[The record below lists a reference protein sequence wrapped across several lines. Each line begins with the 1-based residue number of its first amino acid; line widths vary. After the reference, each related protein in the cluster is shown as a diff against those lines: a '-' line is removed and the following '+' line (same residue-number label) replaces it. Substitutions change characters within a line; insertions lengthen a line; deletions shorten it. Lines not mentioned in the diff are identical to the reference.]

1 MGLKDKA
8 SKIDFGAL
16 MGTSSPDIESKQP
29 RTAPGAMM
37 AIAND
42 QRSEM
47 LRENEALRAR
57 VEEVTALEAKLGEAV
72 EDLRSWEG
80 AKATRLMDPL
90 VIAPSRYANRH
101 ECNFDGAE
109 FDRLKREI
117 SEAGGN
123 VQPIKVRP
131 VSGRNDG
138 VQFEIVFGHRR
149 HAACLQLGL
158 PVLTMVDSLDDR
170 ALFLEM
176 ERENRERSDLSPWEQ
191 GVMYAKALDFGLFTS
206 NRQLALALGID
217 HSNLGKSLALSKLPS
232 EVIAAFSSPLELQL
246 RWAPLLNKALEKDGE
261 GVLHR
266 AREMAKD
273 RGQRGAKAVLAYL
286 TEPESVDVPVPED
299 LTRFFHVSGKKAV
312 VLYFDG
318 GGRATVRINVPLRDE
333 SRGELTAFLEGFVKS
348 L

>member
-16 MGTSSPDIESKQP
+16 MGVSSTDVESKQP

-47 LRENEALRAR
+47 LKENEALRAR

-80 AKATRLMDPL
+80 AKATRLMDPV

-101 ECNFDGAE
+101 ESNFDGPE

-117 SEAGGN
+117 AEAGGN

-138 VQFEIVFGHRR
+138 VRFEIVFGHRR

-158 PVLTMVDSLDDR
+158 SVLTMVDSLDDR

-176 ERENRERSDLSPWEQ
+176 ERENRERADLSPWEQ

-232 EVIAAFSSPLELQL
+232 EVISAFASPLDLQL
-246 RWAPLLNKALEKDGE
+246 RWAPLLNKALEREND
-261 GVLHR
+261 GVLRR
-266 AREMAKD
+266 AREMARD
-273 RGQRGAKAVLAYL
+273 RGQRGPKAVLAYL
-286 TEPESVDVPVPED
+286 TAPESIDVAVPED
-299 LTRFFHVSGKKAV
+299 LTRFFHVGGKKAV

-318 GGRATVRINVPLRDE
+318 AGHATVKIRLPLRDKNR
-333 SRGELTAFLEGFVKS
+333 SELTAFLEAFANS